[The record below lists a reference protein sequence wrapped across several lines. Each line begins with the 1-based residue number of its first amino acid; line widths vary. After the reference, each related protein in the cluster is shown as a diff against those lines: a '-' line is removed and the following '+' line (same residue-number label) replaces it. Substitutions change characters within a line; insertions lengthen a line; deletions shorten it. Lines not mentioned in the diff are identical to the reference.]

1 MHKSKIEMGLFD
13 RATGFERVT
22 LRVIGGQ
29 GHDAPAASFDGYIA
43 RSIIVIVAR
52 PWMIFMEVVVCMPE
66 AMMISPVGPSARKTF
81 FVCLFVAIVDSVVCG
96 TMLAV
101 ISSVLV
107 CIIVL
112 SERWQRH
119 R

>member
-1 MHKSKIEMGLFD
+1 MVGARGLN
-13 RATGFERVT
+13 
-22 LRVIGGQ
+22 
-29 GHDAPAASFDGYIA
+29 APAASFEGIFA

-81 FVCLFVAIVDSVVCG
+81 FVCLFVGIVDSVVCG

-107 CIIVL
+107 CIIML
-112 SERWQRH
+112 GERGQR
-119 R
+119 RRC